1 MTIRDTAASTS
12 TSAVDAAAPT
22 TNNTNTSKPE
32 AEEPPAT
39 STFSAEEKA
48 TTTGGAAVAADT
60 DNNDSDDAVDDNNN
74 ETTAG
79 DDDDDDDVTV
89 ILLDAEPPA
98 EGGGAGVVAL
108 DWIEQQ
114 GPEMEAR
121 RRTILLREL
130 QRAQRISCCHF
141 VLLCTIPLVLLIIVL
156 SAILGDNGDCNS
168 AVTYCEYEPRTFT
181 NAFTTR
187 CVCDPIPIL
196 RTELDGR

>member
-1 MTIRDTAASTS
+1 MTIRDTAST
-12 TSAVDAAAPT
+12 TTTTTTVDAAPT
-22 TNNTNTSKPE
+22 TSNINTRQPE
-32 AEEPPAT
+32 GEEPPT
-39 STFSAEEKA
+39 STFSAEDKA
-48 TTTGGAAVAADT
+48 TIAAAADNP
-60 DNNDSDDAVDDNNN
+60 NNDSDAADNNDN
-74 ETTAG
+74 ENAAG
-79 DDDDDDDVTV
+79 DDNDDDDVTV

-98 EGGGAGVVAL
+98 EGGGAGAVAL

>member
-1 MTIRDTAASTS
+1 MTIRDTAST
-12 TSAVDAAAPT
+12 TTTTTTVDAAPT
-22 TNNTNTSKPE
+22 TSNINTRQPE
-32 AEEPPAT
+32 GEEPPT
-39 STFSAEEKA
+39 STFSVEDKA
-48 TTTGGAAVAADT
+48 TMAAAADNP
-60 DNNDSDDAVDDNNN
+60 NNDSDAADNNDN
-74 ETTAG
+74 ENAAG
-79 DDDDDDDVTV
+79 DDDNDDDDVTV

-98 EGGGAGVVAL
+98 EGGGAGAVAL